1 MCGAT
6 RGLYV
11 LENYHDFEPFVF
23 CDNCKLSVYNE
34 RANTEEDIVR
44 VWNSIKR
51 QILNYVEEKIK
62 EVKYV

>member
-1 MCGAT
+1 MINTKLKPCPLCEAT

-11 LENYHDFEPFVF
+11 LENYNSFEPYVF

-34 RANTEEDIVR
+34 RANTEEDIIE

-51 QILNYVEEKIK
+51 
-62 EVKYV
+62 

>member
-1 MCGAT
+1 MRELKPCPLCGAT

-11 LENYHDFEPFVF
+11 LENYNNFEPYVF

-34 RANTEEDIVR
+34 RADTEEDIVR

-51 QILNYVEEKIK
+51 QAQK
-62 EVKYV
+62 E